1 MNRVLV
7 TGATGFV
14 GSALCE
20 QLASCGYQVRAAV
33 RSARQLPDAIAEQVV
48 VGDIGPAT
56 EWEPAL
62 RDVDYVV
69 HAAARAHVMGDNIH
83 NSDLYFATNAHGTR
97 RLAQAASQSGVRRF
111 LYLSTIKVNGE
122 ERNRPYSPADVP
134 HPEGMYAVSKLSG
147 EEAVMQTAASG
158 SMQAAIIRPPMVYG
172 PGVRAN
178 FLRLLRWVDGQW
190 PLPLGA
196 INNRRSLVSVWNL
209 CSLLTQM
216 LSNDAAG
223 AGTWLVSDMED
234 LSTPGLIRRLAG
246 LMRRRPRLIPIP
258 EPMLKMAG
266 RLTGRSAEVARLC
279 GSLTV
284 DATDTKQKLGW
295 SPPLT
300 VAEGL
305 ARTVEWYLSRGR
317 AR

>member
-20 QLASCGYQVRAAV
+20 QLASRGYQVRAAV
-33 RSARQLPDAIAEQVV
+33 RSARQLPEAIAEQVV
-48 VGDIGPAT
+48 VGDVGPAT
-56 EWEPAL
+56 EWESAL

-69 HAAARAHVMGDNIH
+69 HAAARAHVMGDSVD
-83 NSDLYFATNAHGTR
+83 NSDLYFATNAQGTR
-97 RLAQAASQSGVRRF
+97 RLARAAASSGVRRF

-122 ERNRPYSPADVP
+122 ERDRPYAPEDIP

-147 EEAVMQTAASG
+147 EEAVLQAAATG
-158 SMQAAIIRPPMVYG
+158 SMQAAVIRPPMVYG
-172 PGVRAN
+172 VGVRAN
-178 FLRLLRWVDGQW
+178 FLRLMSWVDRQW

-196 INNRRSLVSVWNL
+196 VDNRRSLVSVWNL

-216 LSNDAAG
+216 LSVDASVG
-223 AGTWLVSDMED
+223 GTWLVSDMED
-234 LSTPGLIRRLAG
+234 LSTPGLIRRLAE
-246 LMRRRPRLIPIP
+246 LMRRRSRLIPIP
-258 EPMLKMAG
+258 PSMLRMAG

-284 DATDTKQKLGW
+284 DVTKTKRELGW
-295 SPPLT
+295 LPPLT
-300 VAEGL
+300 VTEGL
-305 ARTVEWYLSRGR
+305 ARTVEWYSSRGQVR
-317 AR
+317 

>member
-20 QLASCGYQVRAAV
+20 QLASDGYRVRAAV

-56 EWEPAL
+56 EWELAL

-69 HAAARAHVMGDNIH
+69 HAAARAHVMGDGIH

-97 RLAQAASQSGVRRF
+97 RLAQAAARSGVRRF
-111 LYLSTIKVNGE
+111 LYLSSIKVNGE
-122 ERNRPYSPADVP
+122 ERDRPYSPADIP
-134 HPEGMYAVSKLSG
+134 HPQGMYAVSKLSG
-147 EEAVMQTAASG
+147 EEAVMQTAAAG
-158 SMQAAIIRPPMVYG
+158 SMQVAVIRPPMVYG
-172 PGVRAN
+172 VGVRAN
-178 FLRLLRWVDGQW
+178 FLRLLSWVDRQW

-196 INNRRSLVSVWNL
+196 IDNRRSLVSVWNL
-209 CSLLTQM
+209 SSLVMRM
-216 LSNDAAG
+216 LSVDAAVS
-223 AGTWLVSDMED
+223 GTWLVSDMDD
-234 LSTPGLIRRLAG
+234 LSTPGLIRRLAE
-246 LMRRRPRLIPIP
+246 LMRRRSRLIAVP
-258 EPMLKMAG
+258 EPILRMAG

-284 DATDTKQKLGW
+284 NAAKTSQELGW
-295 SPPLT
+295 SPPLSVT
-300 VAEGL
+300 EGL
-305 ARTVEWYLSRGR
+305 ARTVEWYSSRGR
-317 AR
+317 VG